1 MDSTQASIQDL
12 EDQDYNLGYGA
23 PISAG
28 SLIPN
33 VAIST
38 GGTSGQGA
46 IYPNIAWGA
55 HPTATSSIDW
65 NPVQLAN
72 TINLDGP
79 NADIK
84 INGESLMATL
94 RGIQDRLNILRP
106 NQELEAE
113 WDQLRELG
121 EQYRKLEQELEEK
134 SLVWAALNRVDKKSD
149 FK

>member
-1 MDSTQASIQDL
+1 MDSTQASIRDL
-12 EDQDYNLGYGA
+12 EDQAYNLGGYG
-23 PISAG
+23 SAG
-28 SLIPN
+28 NLVPN
-33 VAIST
+33 VTIST
-38 GGTSGQGA
+38 GGPLGLGA

-55 HPTATSSIDW
+55 SATATSAIDW
-65 NPVQLAN
+65 NPVQPST
-72 TINLDGP
+72 TIKLDGP
-79 NADIK
+79 DADIK

-113 WDQLRELG
+113 WDQLRVLG

-134 SLVWAALNRVDKKSD
+134 SQVWAALNRVDKKSD

>member
-1 MDSTQASIQDL
+1 MDSTQASIHDL
-12 EDQDYNLGYGA
+12 EDQAYNLGYGS

-33 VAIST
+33 VVISN
-38 GGTSGQGA
+38 GGTSGQGG

-106 NQELEAE
+106 NEQLEQE
-113 WDQLRELG
+113 WDQLRALG
-121 EQYRKLEQELEEK
+121 EQYRQLEKEFEEK
-134 SLVWAALNRVDKKSD
+134 SRMWQELGKVDKKSVT
-149 FK
+149 K

>member
-1 MDSTQASIQDL
+1 
-12 EDQDYNLGYGA
+12 
-23 PISAG
+23 
-28 SLIPN
+28 
-33 VAIST
+33 
-38 GGTSGQGA
+38 
-46 IYPNIAWGA
+46 
-55 HPTATSSIDW
+55 
-65 NPVQLAN
+65 
-72 TINLDGP
+72 LDGP

-134 SLVWAALNRVDKKSD
+134 SRAWSLLKK
-149 FK
+149 

>member
-1 MDSTQASIQDL
+1 MDSTQASIHDL
-12 EDQDYNLGYGA
+12 EDQAYNLGYGA
-23 PISAG
+23 PASAY

-33 VAIST
+33 VVISN

-65 NPVQLAN
+65 NPVQLAS

-79 NADIK
+79 DADIK

-106 NQELEAE
+106 NQELESE
-113 WDQLRELG
+113 WDQLRVLG

-134 SLVWAALNRVDKKSD
+134 SRAWSLLKK
-149 FK
+149 

>member
-1 MDSTQASIQDL
+1 VT
-12 EDQDYNLGYGA
+12 
-23 PISAG
+23 
-28 SLIPN
+28 
-33 VAIST
+33 IST
-38 GGTSGQGA
+38 GGPSGLGA

-55 HPTATSSIDW
+55 STTATSAIDW
-65 NPVQLAN
+65 NPVQPST
-72 TINLDGP
+72 TIKLDGP
-79 NADIK
+79 DADIK

-113 WDQLRELG
+113 WDQLRVLG

-134 SLVWAALNRVDKKSD
+134 SQVWAALNRVDKKSD